1 VTRYFCVDPSHA
13 LQGDPASI
21 DVTAQVRL
29 EREFMPRES
38 AYLADTRDVVRR
50 IRDLGTTDP
59 NERIAAVRRI
69 LTGTAAPLDAPV
81 VLIAGDRIDRVPGLY
96 EMDELRR
103 SERAVAGLL
112 DRYGQPN
119 MAREGSDDIVVI
131 RDEPPAPIRPAG
143 TIVQPPPPPG
153 PEIVAIRQEQRTE
166 ATVLPQ
172 GVYPV
177 LELSTRLADA
187 AADEGAIVTAIHD
200 TPSFGSVVSNEAP
213 APWRVVVECP
223 VPAGQPPAS
232 HLVVFTGTGEPEP
245 AEVLGV
251 PAVGSDVVLER
262 AAMQDAVPPIPT
274 TRAERRLRVGLL
286 GAAIVAT
293 TVLIVTWLSGGLAL
307 AARETPA
314 WLGLAVVL
322 TVAGFAVGLI
332 TLASRSDAEGNANDM
347 FVLRRHYASRMDLMW
362 YATLAT
368 AGLFALA
375 AASGFVPP
383 ILSAD
388 APIPAAAIT
397 FDASQRIVTATVA
410 VTTSGL
416 STDDP
421 ITIEMRQYPAEAAAG
436 VLIGRVTTTG
446 DPSGSSVIR
455 EVVSL
460 DRGARYMSVLVTEG
474 DDPVLACS
482 PTEIGGPGCTV
493 VSVPPLGA
501 GVVRFVPAT
510 TIDLGLE
517 TTPTAVPTSPAPTL
531 SPTPS
536 FSPTSPTLS
545 PVSPTITS
553 SATP

>member
-1 VTRYFCVDPSHA
+1 MTRYFCADPSHA
-13 LQGDPASI
+13 LQGDPASV

-38 AYLADTRDVVRR
+38 AYLADSRDVVRR
-50 IRDLGTTDP
+50 VRDLGTTDP

-69 LTGTAAPLDAPV
+69 LTGTAAPMDAPV

-103 SERAVAGLL
+103 SERAVAILL
-112 DRYGQPN
+112 DRYAQPN
-119 MAREGSDDIVVI
+119 LAREGSDDIVVLH
-131 RDEPPAPIRPAG
+131 DEPPGPVGPSG
-143 TIVQPPPPPG
+143 TIVQPPPPPV
-153 PEIVAIRQEQRTE
+153 ETVAVQQHQRTE

-187 AADEGAIVTAIHD
+187 AADEDEIVTAIHD
-200 TPSFGSVVSNEAP
+200 TPSFGSVISNEART
-213 APWRVVVECP
+213 PWRVVVECP
-223 VPAGQPPAS
+223 VPTGQPPAN

-251 PAVGSDVVLER
+251 PAVGGDVVLER
-262 AAMQDAVPPIPT
+262 VAMQDAVLPIPA

-286 GAAIVAT
+286 GTAIAAAIV
-293 TVLIVTWLSGGLAL
+293 VIVTWLSGGLAL
-307 AARETPA
+307 AARETPV

-322 TVAGFAVGLI
+322 MVAGFAVGLI

-375 AASGFVPP
+375 AAAGFVPP

-388 APIPAAAIT
+388 APVPAAAIT
-397 FDASQRIVTATVA
+397 FDASQRIVTATVV
-410 VTTSGL
+410 VTTTGL

-421 ITIEMRQYPAEAAAG
+421 VTVEMRQYPAESATG
-436 VLIGRVTTTG
+436 ILIGRVTSTG

-482 PTEIGGPGCTV
+482 PTEIGGPGCTI

-501 GVVRFVPAT
+501 GVVRFVPAAPV
-510 TIDLGLE
+510 DLALE
-517 TTPTAVPTSPAPTL
+517 PTPTVAPTSAVPTAS
-531 SPTPS
+531 PS
-536 FSPTSPTLS
+536 FSPVSPTLS
-545 PVSPTITS
+545 PPSPTTS
-553 SATP
+553 ASAVP

>member
-13 LQGDPASI
+13 LQGDPASV

-29 EREFMPRES
+29 EREFLPRES
-38 AYLADTRDVVRR
+38 TYLADARDVVRR
-50 IRDLGTTDP
+50 VRDLGTTDP

-81 VLIAGDRIDRVPGLY
+81 VLIAGDRVDRVPGLY

-103 SERAVAGLL
+103 SERAVAVLL
-112 DRYGQPN
+112 DRYAQPN
-119 MAREGSDDIVVI
+119 LAREGSDDIVVI
-131 RDEPPAPIRPAG
+131 RDEPPAPIGPSG
-143 TIVQPPPPPG
+143 TIVQPPPPPT
-153 PEIVAIRQEQRTE
+153 PETVAIREELRTE

-187 AADEGAIVTAIHD
+187 EADEGAIVMAIHD
-200 TPSFGSVVSNEAP
+200 TPSFGSVVSNEAR

-223 VPAGQPPAS
+223 VPTGQTPAS

-251 PAVGSDVVLER
+251 PAVGGDLVLER
-262 AAMQDAVPPIPT
+262 VALQDAVPPIPA
-274 TRAERRLRVGLL
+274 TRAERRLRLGLL
-286 GAAIVAT
+286 GAAVVAT
-293 TVLIVTWLSGGLAL
+293 IVLILTWLSGGLAL
-307 AARETPA
+307 AARETPV

-375 AASGFVPP
+375 AAAGFVPP

-388 APIPAAAIT
+388 APVPAAAIT
-397 FDASQRIVTATVA
+397 FDASQRIVTATVQ
-410 VTTSGL
+410 VTTTGL
-416 STDDP
+416 STDDAV
-421 ITIEMRQYPAEAAAG
+421 TIEMRQYPAETAPG
-436 VLIGRVTTTG
+436 ILIGRVTSTG
-446 DPSGSSVIR
+446 DPSGTSVIR

-501 GVVRFVPAT
+501 GVVRFVPAVPV
-510 TIDLGLE
+510 DLALE
-517 TTPTAVPTSPAPTL
+517 PTPTLAPTTAPTVTPSL
-531 SPTPS
+531 SPTAPTV
-536 FSPTSPTLS
+536 SPI
-545 PVSPTITS
+545 SPTITV

>member
-13 LQGDPASI
+13 LQGDPASV

-38 AYLADTRDVVRR
+38 AYLADSRDVVRR
-50 IRDLGTTDP
+50 VRDLRSTDP
-59 NERIAAVRRI
+59 NDRIAAVRRI
-69 LTGTAAPLDAPV
+69 LTGTSAPLDAPV

-103 SERAVAGLL
+103 SERAVAVLL

-119 MAREGSDDIVVI
+119 LAREGSDDIVVL
-131 RDEPPAPIRPAG
+131 RDEPPAPIGPSG
-143 TIVQPPPPPG
+143 TIVQPPPPPA
-153 PEIVAIRQEQRTE
+153 PETVAVRRDLRTE

-200 TPSFGSVVSNEAP
+200 TPSFGSVVSNEVRT
-213 APWRVVVECP
+213 PWRVVVECP
-223 VPAGQPPAS
+223 VATGQPPAN

-251 PAVGSDVVLER
+251 PAVGGDVVLER
-262 AAMQDAVPPIPT
+262 VALQDAVPPIPA

-307 AARETPA
+307 AARETPV

-347 FVLRRHYASRMDLMW
+347 FVLRRHYASRMDMMW
-362 YATLAT
+362 YATIAT

-375 AASGFVPP
+375 AAAGFVPP

-388 APIPAAAIT
+388 APVPAAAIT
-397 FDASQRIVTATVA
+397 FDASQRIVTATVEVA
-410 VTTSGL
+410 TSGL

-421 ITIEMRQYPAEAAAG
+421 VTIEMRQYPAEAAAG
-436 VLIGRVTTTG
+436 ILIGRVASTG
-446 DPSGSSVIR
+446 DPAGSSVIR

-474 DDPVLACS
+474 DDPVVACS
-482 PTEIGGPGCTV
+482 PTDIGGPGCTV

-501 GVVRFVPAT
+501 GVVRFAPAAP
-510 TIDLGLE
+510 IDLGLG
-517 TTPTAVPTSPAPTL
+517 TTAPAVPTSSVPTL
-531 SPTPS
+531 TPAPS
-536 FSPTSPTLS
+536 FSPASPAAS
-545 PVSPTITS
+545 PVSPAISS